1 MPQERQPAQPLSSTW
16 LIKGGHVVRR
26 RCLIPLGVGLDYAV
40 TERLALTADFL
51 PTFTSLGETV
61 RANGQNFDLH
71 TNVMSDHLT
80 SYSEKRSMR
89 QSRSRKRCTI
99 FLRPAVASR
108 R

>member
-1 MPQERQPAQPLSSTW
+1 M
-16 LIKGGHVVRR
+16 
-26 RCLIPLGVGLDYAV
+26 

>member
-1 MPQERQPAQPLSSTW
+1 MLWSSPSFQLAKDTDSRTANPHGSF
-16 LIKGGHVVRR
+16 L
-26 RCLIPLGVGLDYAV
+26 LPLGVGLDYAV

-89 QSRSRKRCTI
+89 QPRSRKRCTI